1 MKKRY
6 IGSPGWSLFFLL
18 LIPLI
23 GIAVALIL
31 HFLKLLKDWIR

>member
-18 LIPLI
+18 LPLLV

-31 HFLKLLKDWIR
+31 PLLKLLF